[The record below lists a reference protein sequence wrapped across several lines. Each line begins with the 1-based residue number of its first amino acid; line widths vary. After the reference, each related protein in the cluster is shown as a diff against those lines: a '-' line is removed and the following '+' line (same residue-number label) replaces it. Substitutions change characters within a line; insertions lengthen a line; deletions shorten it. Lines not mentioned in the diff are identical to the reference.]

1 MKPSKGQ
8 FDVEGK
14 TPWPTPIG
22 MGALSDPEDFAEARK
37 REIRRKAEQDAFD
50 RGEFPSTNEILKAN
64 REGK

>member
-1 MKPSKGQ
+1 MRPSQGQ

-37 REIRRKAEQDAFD
+37 REIALKAEEEDFE
-50 RGEFPSTNEILKAN
+50 RNSKTSKRTNN
-64 REGK
+64 G